1 MVTMVDPPGG
11 WAYGFPA
18 PLQGDYEKQL
28 RDAGYPESDI
38 PLALK
43 HSWYHTAP
51 DGPDSSWPAMNI
63 AVDKAQPGGD
73 HTAFIEFYKE
83 HERGDIVVTEM
94 RVVEGNP
101 QRGACWAKD
110 RFTGTAPDGDDGA

>member
-38 PLALK
+38 PLALS
-43 HSWYHTAP
+43 HSWYHDEP
-51 DGPDSSWPAMNI
+51 DNLVGVGP
-63 AVDKAQPGGD
+63 V
-73 HTAFIEFYKE
+73 Y
-83 HERGDIVVTEM
+83 
-94 RVVEGNP
+94 
-101 QRGACWAKD
+101 
-110 RFTGTAPDGDDGA
+110 TGTASDGDDGA

>member
-11 WAYGFPA
+11 WAYGFPQ

-38 PLALK
+38 PIALL

-51 DGPDSSWPAMNI
+51 DGPDSSWPAMHI

-73 HTAFIEFYKE
+73 HTSYIEYYYDRSTRKIVI
-83 HERGDIVVTEM
+83 ERMKT
-94 RVVEGNP
+94 VEP
-101 QRGACWAKD
+101 Y
-110 RFTGTAPDGDDGA
+110 TGTASDGDDGA